1 MEFRILGPLE
11 VADDAGRAVEVAGQ
25 KQRAALAVL
34 LLRANEVVST
44 DRLVDELWGE
54 QAPRTATASLQN
66 SISQLRKVLGAD
78 RLLTRSPGYSLRVDS
93 DELDLDRFERLVREA
108 RDLEPEARSRTLAQ
122 ALGLWRGP
130 PLADFET
137 EAFAEVESRRLD
149 ELRLAALEDRVEAD
163 LERGCAAPLVAE
175 LEALVARHP
184 LRERLRGQLML
195 ALYRCG
201 RQAEALQAYQDAR
214 RALVEELG
222 IEPSPALQQL
232 QAAILRQE
240 GALQPRAP
248 TRAIEDHYDEVA
260 RALAA
265 TRLVPVLGPAVAL
278 AGRPAEA
285 VWDSERAQFAP
296 GEADVAAYL
305 ARAFGLEHG
314 TALTRVSQQ
323 VALTQGVGPLY
334 DELNALYGREYPPSA
349 VHRFLASLPP
359 LLRARDL
366 PHQVIVTT
374 GYDHML
380 ERAFQDAGEE
390 LDVVSYIALGGDRGK
405 FLHVSADGAPRVIDE
420 PNAYA
425 EVAIDRR
432 TVLLKIHGQVDRDPA
447 RAWDSFVVS
456 EDDYI
461 DYLADGDAASAIPV
475 TLAAKLRRS
484 HFLFLGYGLEDWNLR
499 VFLRR
504 VWGRDRVAYR
514 SWAVEPTPGPLARD
528 FWRERDVEVFAV
540 GLCEYVEE
548 LRTRAGDLLAPEVT
562 A

>member
-1 MEFRILGPLE
+1 MDFRILGPLE
-11 VADDAGRAVEVAGQ
+11 VVDDGGEAVDIPGQ
-25 KQRAALAVL
+25 KQRALLAIL
-34 LLRANEVVST
+34 LLHANEVVST
-44 DRLVDELWGE
+44 ERLVDDLWGE
-54 QAPRTATASLQN
+54 HVPRTVTASLQN
-66 SISQLRKVLGAD
+66 LVSQLRKALGAD
-78 RLLTRSPGYSLRVDS
+78 RLATRAPGYSLRVDPH
-93 DELDLDRFERLVREA
+93 ELDLARFEQAVRSAGELAPEERSAVLGEA
-108 RDLEPEARSRTLAQ
+108 LA
-122 ALGLWRGP
+122 LWRGP
-130 PLADFET
+130 ALADFEL
-137 EAFAEVESRRLD
+137 ESFAQADGRRLE
-149 ELRLAALEDRVEAD
+149 ELRLAVLEDRIDTD
-163 LERGCAAPLVAE
+163 LERDRHATLVGE
-175 LEALVARHP
+175 LEALVGRHP

-195 ALYRCG
+195 ALYRSG

-265 TRLVPVLGPAVAL
+265 TRLVLVLGPAVAL

-285 VWDSERAQFAP
+285 VWDPERAQFAP

-305 ARAFGLEHG
+305 ARSFGLEHG
-314 TALTRVSQQ
+314 TALTRVSQH

-334 DELNALYGREYPPSA
+334 DELHALYGHEYPPST
-349 VHRFLASLPP
+349 VHRFLAALAP
-359 LLRARDL
+359 LLRARGL
-366 PHQVIVTT
+366 PHQLIVTT
-374 GYDHML
+374 GYDHTL
-380 ERAFQDAGEE
+380 ERAFADAGEE

-405 FLHVSADGAPRVIDE
+405 FLHASADGAQRVVDE

-425 EVAIDRR
+425 DVTLERR
-432 TVLLKIHGQVDRDPA
+432 TVLLKIHGQVDPDPA
-447 RAWDSFVVS
+447 GGWDSFVVS

-461 DYLADGDAASAIPV
+461 DYLAQSDAASMIPV

-484 HFLFLGYGLEDWNLR
+484 HFLFLGYGLEAWNLR

-504 VWGRDRVAYR
+504 VFGQDRVAYR

-548 LRTRAGDLLAPEVT
+548 LRRRAEELLVPEVP